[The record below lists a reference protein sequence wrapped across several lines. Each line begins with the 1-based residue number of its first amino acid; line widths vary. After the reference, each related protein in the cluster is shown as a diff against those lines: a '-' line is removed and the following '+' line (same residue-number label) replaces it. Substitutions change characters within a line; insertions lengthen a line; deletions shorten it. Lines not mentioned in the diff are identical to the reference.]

1 LNTLS
6 RMLIGMSAISLVSCS
21 SGGMHHDASSAP
33 LAQEVR
39 RAALFLGCV
48 SSPTGGA
55 MGIHYVNGELVGDGK
70 IDAARPEALI
80 YEPKGGK
87 LELVMGQLF
96 HLNSSPNRYGIPAFY
111 ALHVWAWR
119 HYPQRTFVD
128 YNPRVSC
135 DGYPTEAA
143 R

>member
-1 LNTLS
+1 MDTLS
-6 RMLIGMSAISLVSCS
+6 RVLIGPSASSLVS
-21 SGGMHHDASSAP
+21 
-33 LAQEVR
+33 
-39 RAALFLGCV
+39 CV

-70 IDAARPEALI
+70 IDAACPEALI

-111 ALHVWAWR
+111 ALHVEL
-119 HYPQRTFVD
+119 
-128 YNPRVSC
+128 PR
-135 DGYPTEAA
+135 G
-143 R
+143 